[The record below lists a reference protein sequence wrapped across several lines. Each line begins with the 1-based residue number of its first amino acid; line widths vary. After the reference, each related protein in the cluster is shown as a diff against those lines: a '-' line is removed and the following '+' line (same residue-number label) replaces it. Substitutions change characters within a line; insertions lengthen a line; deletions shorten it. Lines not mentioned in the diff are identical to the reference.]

1 MSPWLLNAYLAMVA
15 GNGADLATT
24 QQAFTR
30 GAHEDNGFT
39 STTRIGPLAVSKV
52 SFTVGMALAMRLL
65 DAHGHPRAARML
77 GFVDGGVTF
86 GVAAHNAG
94 VGR

>member
-1 MSPWLLNAYLAMVA
+1 MSPWLLAAYLAMTA

-24 QQAFTR
+24 QQAFQR
-30 GAHEDNGFT
+30 GAHEGNGLT
-39 STTRIGPLAVSKV
+39 STTRIGPLAASKV
-52 SFTVGMALAMRLL
+52 SFTVGLALAMRLL
-65 DAHGHPRAARML
+65 DAHGHPTAARVL

-86 GVAAHNAG
+86 GVAAHNFG